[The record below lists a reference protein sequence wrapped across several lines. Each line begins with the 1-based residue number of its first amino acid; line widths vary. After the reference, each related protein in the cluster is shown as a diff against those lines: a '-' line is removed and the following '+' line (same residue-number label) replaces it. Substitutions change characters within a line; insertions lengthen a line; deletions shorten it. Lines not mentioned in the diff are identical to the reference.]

1 MSQSNTHLPGRL
13 SDPNAIF
20 ETDPRADPR
29 IAAAILAVGGFA
41 PGLEPVAPGAS
52 YEECLAYCMAFEEL
66 SAKAHPVLFAAMPSS
81 DDVEQTTEVIQ
92 GVDGNDLK
100 LYVHRPKGVSG
111 RLPCI
116 VQTHGGGMVLMTAAD
131 PNYVR
136 LRNSLASLGMVVVG
150 VEFRN
155 GGGQLGN
162 HPFPAG
168 LNDCARAVQWTN
180 ENRTTL
186 GISKLVISGESGG
199 GNLALAT
206 TLKAKRERWLDQ
218 IDGVFA
224 MCPYIYGGYAD
235 PAAHLLSL
243 RENDGYMIDCNQM
256 SALVRVYDP
265 MGEHA
270 SNPLAWPYHAE
281 PQDLEGLP
289 PHVISVNELD
299 PLRDEGL
306 AYYRKLVAAGV
317 STVGRTVAGTP
328 HGGDI
333 AFPDLTPEIYR
344 STLDAI
350 HAFTRS
356 L

>member
-1 MSQSNTHLPGRL
+1 MSRIDAHLPGRL
-13 SDPNAIF
+13 ANSTSTF

-29 IAAAILAVGGFA
+29 IVAAVLAVGGFA
-41 PGLEPVAPGAS
+41 PGLEPVALGAS
-52 YEECLAYCMAFEEL
+52 YEESLAYCKAFEEL
-66 SAKAHPVLFAAMPSS
+66 SAKAHPMLFAAMPAF
-81 DDVEQTTEVIQ
+81 DDIEQTIEVIR
-92 GVDGNDLK
+92 GVDGNELS
-100 LYVHRPKGVSG
+100 LYVHRPKHLDGA
-111 RLPCI
+111 LPCI
-116 VQTHGGGMVLMTAAD
+116 VHTHGGGMVLMTAAD

-136 LRNSLASLGMVVVG
+136 LRNSLARLGMVVVG

-168 LNDCARAVQWTN
+168 LNDCARAVQWTQ
-180 ENRTTL
+180 ENRAAL
-186 GISKLVISGESGG
+186 GISKLVVSGESGG

-206 TLKAKRERWLDQ
+206 TLKARREGWLDQ
-218 IDGVFA
+218 INGVFA

-243 RENDGYMIDCNQM
+243 RENDGYMIDCAQM

-265 MGEHA
+265 KGEQA
-270 SNPLAWPYHAE
+270 TNPLAWPYFAE
-281 PQDLEGLP
+281 PSDLTGLP

-306 AYYRKLVAAGV
+306 AYYRKLAAAGV
-317 STVGRTVAGTP
+317 SAVGRTVAGTP
-328 HGGDI
+328 HGGDM

-350 HAFTRS
+350 DSFARS